1 MKKADK
7 AGVIQ
12 GLGSKVLKHWIGATI
27 FSGQLGSIHS
37 SKECTCPL
45 IYNHF
50 SGNPEALPR
59 QAKFSGS
66 ACWLRCR
73 SRRGK
78 KIQALLTPISSV
90 TVNEMCNNHTR
101 EHYQLLTRM
110 RQLPMSWPARWSHTL
125 ARGGG
130 SRCSAECRILQRKQ
144 PCNEEKVQ
152 QWDFFLISKVSVFID
167 IYFSSETSL
176 GGHTPKHWWLLP
188 QSFTLTSVLFRCATM
203 STSS

>member
-1 MKKADK
+1 MHVPAHLQSLFWKP
-7 AGVIQ
+7 GSITTT
-12 GLGSKVLKHWIGATI
+12 SKVLWIGMLAAVPVTE
-27 FSGQLGSIHS
+27 G
-37 SKECTCPL
+37 E
-45 IYNHF
+45 
-50 SGNPEALPR
+50 
-59 QAKFSGS
+59 
-66 ACWLRCR
+66 
-73 SRRGK
+73 